1 MPTVRVRASSWGKL
15 FDCGFSWE
23 GVNLLGI
30 KSPSSPRALLGTAI
44 HASTAAFDVGR
55 MTGEPVSIYDSSE
68 LLVNVLRKPAE
79 QDINW
84 KGSDITVDDAER
96 IGLKLH
102 SMYCRDWSPKFEFAA
117 IELTVKPMVL
127 DLGGGLK
134 LELTGTLDRAR
145 FFRGREGIGMADVK
159 SGGASVSNGVAK
171 TKGHSAQI
179 GTYELLYE
187 HTTGNQITEDAEI
200 IGLKTRGKPEIALG
214 TIAGAK
220 QMMLGTEQFK
230 GLIEIGGE
238 MIRSGLFPPNPQ
250 SHLCAKAYCPRWN
263 SCPYHE

>member
-1 MPTVRVRASSWGKL
+1 MPTVTVRASSWGSL
-15 FDCGFSWE
+15 FDCAYRWE
-23 GVNLLGI
+23 GVILLKI
-30 KSPSSPRALLGTAI
+30 HSPSSPRALLGNAI

-79 QDINW
+79 DVNW
-84 KGSDITVDDAER
+84 RGSDITVDDAER

-102 SMYCRDWSPKFEFAA
+102 SMYCKDWSPKFDFAA
-117 IELTVKPMVL
+117 VELTVKPMVL
-127 DLGGGLK
+127 DLGGDLK
-134 LELTGTLDRAR
+134 IQLTGTLDRAR

-159 SGGASVSNGVAK
+159 SGGASVSHGVAK

-200 IGLKTRGKPEIALG
+200 IGLKTRGKPEIAMG
-214 TIAGAK
+214 TIRGAK
-220 QMMLGTEQFK
+220 DRMIGTDKFK
-230 GLIEIGGE
+230 GMIEIGGE

-250 SHLCAKAYCPRWN
+250 SFICAKAYCPRWN

>member
-1 MPTVRVRASSWGKL
+1 MPTVTVRASSWGSL
-15 FDCGFSWE
+15 FDCAYRWE
-23 GVNLLGI
+23 GVSLLKI
-30 KSPSSPRALLGTAI
+30 RSPSSPRALLGTAI

-79 QDINW
+79 DVNW
-84 KGSDITVDDAER
+84 RGNDITVDDAER

-102 SMYCRDWSPKFEFAA
+102 SMYCKDWSPKFDFAA
-117 IELTVKPMVL
+117 VELTVKPMVL
-127 DLGGGLK
+127 DLGGDLK
-134 LELTGTLDRAR
+134 IQLTGTLDRAR

-159 SGGASVSNGVAK
+159 SGGASVSQGAAK

-200 IGLKTRGKPEIALG
+200 IGLKTRGKPEIAMG
-214 TIAGAK
+214 TIRGAK
-220 QMMLGTEQFK
+220 DRMIGTDKFK

-250 SHLCAKAYCPRWN
+250 SFICAKAYCPRWN

>member
-1 MPTVRVRASSWGKL
+1 MPLVTVRASSWGSL
-15 FDCGFSWE
+15 FNCAYQWE
-23 GVNLLGI
+23 GVNLLKI
-30 KSPSSPRALLGTAI
+30 RSPSSPRALLGTAI

-55 MTGEPVSIYDSSE
+55 MLGEPVSIYDASE
-68 LLVNVLRKPAE
+68 LLVNVLRRPAE
-79 QDINW
+79 DVNW
-84 KGSDITVDDAER
+84 KGSDITVDEAER

-102 SMYCRDWSPKFEFAA
+102 TMYCKDWSPKFEFAA
-117 IELTVKPMVL
+117 IELKVKPMVL

-145 FFRGREGIGMADVK
+145 FFRGREGVGIADVK
-159 SGGASVSNGVAK
+159 SGGAAVAQGAAK
-171 TKGHSAQI
+171 TKGHAAQI

-200 IGLKTRGKPEIALG
+200 IGLKTRGKPEIAMG
-214 TIAGAK
+214 TIQGAK
-220 QMMLGTEQFK
+220 AMMIGTDQFK
-230 GLIEIGGE
+230 GLIEIGGD

>member
-1 MPTVRVRASSWGKL
+1 MKTVTVRASSWALL
-15 FDCGFSWE
+15 FDCAYAWE
-23 GVNLLGI
+23 GVALLGI
-30 KSPSSPRALLGTAI
+30 RSPSSPRALMGTAI

-55 MTGEPVSIYDSSE
+55 MTGEHVSVYDSSE

-79 QDINW
+79 DVNW
-84 KGSDITVDDAER
+84 KGSDITVDQAER
-96 IGLKLH
+96 IALKLH
-102 SMYCRDWSPKFEFAA
+102 SMYCYDWSPKFEFAA
-117 IELTVKPMVL
+117 IELTVKPMVI
-127 DLGGGLK
+127 DLGAGLQ
-134 LELTGTLDRAR
+134 LQLTGTLDRAR

-200 IGLKTRGKPEIALG
+200 IGLKTRGTPEIAMG
-214 TIAGAK
+214 TIVGAK
-220 QMMLGTEQFK
+220 ERMLGNEQHR
-230 GLIEIGGE
+230 GLIEIGGD
-238 MIRSGLFPPNPQ
+238 MIRTGLFPPNPR
-250 SHLCAKAYCPRWN
+250 SHICGKAYCPRWN